1 MHRSAAIIFAV
12 SVGFVG
18 LGACGSD
25 SGDAFDT
32 LPPIRTTTT
41 TTTTTIPLDERIKLY
56 VVKEGENLS
65 MIANAF
71 EVPLDTLIDYNAD
84 KIGDP
89 NNVQPGTTLEIPPF
103 ILFDELPTPSSTSEP
118 LP

>member
-1 MHRSAAIIFAV
+1 MSRFAALLFAV
-12 SVGFVG
+12 TIGLVG
-18 LGACGSD
+18 LGACGSGG
-25 SGDAFDT
+25 GDAFDT
-32 LPPIRTTTT
+32 LPPILTTTT
-41 TTTTTIPLDERIKLY
+41 TTTTTVPIDERIKLY

-71 EVPLDTLIDYNAD
+71 EVPLDTLIGYNSD
-84 KIGDP
+84 VIGDP

-103 ILFDELPTPSSTSEP
+103 LLFDELPTPSSTSEP